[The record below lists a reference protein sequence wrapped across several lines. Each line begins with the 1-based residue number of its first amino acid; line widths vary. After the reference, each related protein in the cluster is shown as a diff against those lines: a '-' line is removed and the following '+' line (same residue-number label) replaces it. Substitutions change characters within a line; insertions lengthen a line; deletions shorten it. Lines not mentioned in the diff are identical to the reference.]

1 MGGRREGQG
10 GGEGDGVNP
19 ATHAGRASPAHSVPG
34 HFSGSGSF
42 WKHWGRAEQAPP
54 QLRVSKRPAA
64 PQGGRRGPSPEIE
77 PVPRRLRCPGPQPS
91 PAAEFSA
98 RGLKH
103 EPPVPTSLSI
113 VSNLLVAMP

>member
-54 QLRVSKRPAA
+54 QLRVSKGPAA
-64 PQGGRRGPSPEIE
+64 PQGGCRGLSPEIRAR
-77 PVPRRLRCPGPQPS
+77 PAPPSLPRS
-91 PAAEFSA
+91 PAFAC
-98 RGLKH
+98 RGFLCSR
-103 EPPVPTSLSI
+103 T
-113 VSNLLVAMP
+113 

>member
-19 ATHAGRASPAHSVPG
+19 ATRAGRASPAQCPKSLLRQWIL
-34 HFSGSGSF
+34 

-64 PQGGRRGPSPEIE
+64 PQGGHRGPSPEIE
-77 PVPRRLRCPGPQPS
+77 PVPRRLRCPGPRPS

-98 RGLKH
+98 RGLEH
-103 EPPVPTSLSI
+103 EPHVLTSLSI